1 VATLATWAIIAF
13 FFRYVSL
20 ASIVA
25 AVFAPFYQLLIWG
38 VDPATLPITVMG
50 MLLVW
55 RHFPNIQRLMAG
67 TESRLGGKPAAEPPA
82 AHHTPRKT
90 HKKGHS

>member
-1 VATLATWAIIAF
+1 MS
-13 FFRYVSL
+13 R

-25 AVFAPFYQLLIWG
+25 ALFAPCYPLLLWG
-38 VDPATLPITVMG
+38 VDAATLPIAVMG

-55 RHFPNIQRLMAG
+55 RHFPNIQRLIAG
-67 TESRLGGKPAAEPPA
+67 TESRLGRKPAAEVAAKPPA
-82 AHHTPRKT
+82 AHHPPHKA